1 MKIISALFVHLVFIG
16 FLFFVT
22 SIYGFY
28 PTKYTVQL
36 IYYSFCTFCLSL
48 VLSYATCAIVIFFRD
63 LGQIINILLQVGM
76 WLTPIMW
83 SYTIMPEKYQ
93 WVLKINPMY
102 YIVEGYRDT
111 VINKVWF
118 FEKSF
123 ETIYFWIVMLL
134 LFGLGTT
141 IFKKLKPHFA
151 DVL

>member
-1 MKIISALFVHLVFIG
+1 
-16 FLFFVT
+16 
-22 SIYGFY
+22 
-28 PTKYTVQL
+28 
-36 IYYSFCTFCLSL
+36 
-48 VLSYATCAIVIFFRD
+48 
-63 LGQIINILLQVGM
+63 
-76 WLTPIMW
+76 
-83 SYTIMPEKYQ
+83 MPEKYQ